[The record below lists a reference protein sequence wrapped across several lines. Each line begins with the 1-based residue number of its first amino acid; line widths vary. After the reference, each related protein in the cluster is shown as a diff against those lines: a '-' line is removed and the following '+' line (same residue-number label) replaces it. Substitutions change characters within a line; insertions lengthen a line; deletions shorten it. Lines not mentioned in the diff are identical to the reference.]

1 VAGPNLIWH
10 PSFFGRGH
18 ATKDDRQVSGIVLAG
33 VLDYY
38 AKVWGRIAEA
48 ELKKKMALDDIFVGS
63 WYPLGNLELILE
75 RIWRETPTR
84 MRLAGEHTSKL
95 IGDERR
101 YERKFYTPEQMLQET
116 REAWSHS
123 FSFGEPEV
131 ELTPGTTK
139 ITVPRGPFKDAYWEE
154 FLKGGISGMLSLS
167 KAIESEI
174 QLESE
179 IDEDNDRYVFVF
191 RPKKSPR

>member
-1 VAGPNLIWH
+1 
-10 PSFFGRGH
+10 
-18 ATKDDRQVSGIVLAG
+18 VLAG

-38 AKVWGRIAEA
+38 SKVWGRIAEA
-48 ELKKKMALDDIFVGS
+48 ELKKKMGLDEIYVGS
-63 WYPLGNLELILE
+63 WYPLVDLEMVLK
-75 RIWRETPTR
+75 RIWTETPLR

-116 REAWSHS
+116 RDAWQHS
-123 FSFGEPEV
+123 FNFGEPLV
-131 ELTPGTTK
+131 ELMPGQTR
-139 ITVPRGPFKDAYWEE
+139 ITVSRKPFKEPYWEE

-174 QLESE
+174 QIESTADDLA
-179 IDEDNDRYVFVF
+179 DEYVFVF
-191 RPKKSPR
+191 RPRKSPR